1 MKKGIFSTWF
11 REIATIIFTQT
22 IQAFLLAIV
31 MSIIISAL
39 GKTTG
44 TTDQSGST
52 AAAGLL
58 AIIALSQF
66 GKFEMLIKSIFGVT
80 SGVADTSMNA
90 GYRGL
95 TAGKMIA
102 ARGFGKVLDNGR
114 KIGQGIKAIKTTS
127 DLKNL
132 KAEKEALEKEQ
143 DYGATGGSTTTN
155 RLNKPEDKVETLS
168 VSNSDILAAIREQT
182 EHIDK
187 QTQEQLRSRNDD
199 KIEKLQQK
207 IEETS
212 NKRHEQIKT
221 GASGAVETITGAYG
235 AAAGLSVGLAQGDNI
250 VETTFAG
257 MGVGDTVGQGMVNA
271 TDAVAFKAP
280 KAIKGMAKNP
290 AKRNKMVED
299 AMLKQ
304 EESARKALD
313 QIDKEIA
320 KATDEN
326 MKNML
331 MQQSNEV
338 TQKYN
343 NYVEQM
349 TSRPN
354 ILKDVNKNKNVRGA
368 ANKAL
373 KNNSNLAKKNV
384 RYDIGKDS

>member
-44 TTDQSGST
+44 SGDQNGST

-90 GYRGL
+90 GFRGL

-102 ARGFGKVLDNGR
+102 ARGFSKVLDNGR
-114 KIGQGIKAIKTTS
+114 KIGQGVKALKTNS

-132 KAEKEALEKEQ
+132 KAEKETLEKEQ
-143 DYGATGGSTTTN
+143 DYGVTGGSTTE
-155 RLNKPEDKVETLS
+155 RLNKGDNKVEMLN

-187 QTQEQLRSRNDD
+187 QTQEQLRSRNDE

-207 IEETS
+207 IEETT
-212 NKRHEQIKT
+212 NKRNEQIKM
-221 GASGAVETITGAYG
+221 GASGVAETITGAYG

-250 VETTFAG
+250 AETTFAG
-257 MGVGDTVGQGMVNA
+257 MGVGDMVGQGAVNA
-271 TDAVAFKAP
+271 VDSVAFKAP
-280 KAIKGMAKNP
+280 KSIKSMAANSG
-290 AKRNKMVED
+290 KRKKMIQD
-299 AMLKQ
+299 SMIAQ
-304 EESARKALD
+304 EESARKALE

-331 MQQSNEV
+331 MKQSNEV

-343 NYVEQM
+343 NYVDQM

-354 ILKDVNKNKNVRGA
+354 LLKDVNKNKNVRA
-368 ANKAL
+368 TANKAL
-373 KNNSNLAKKNV
+373 KNKSNLARKNV
-384 RYDIGKDS
+384 KYDIGKDS

>member
-102 ARGFGKVLDNGR
+102 ARGFSKVLDNGR
-114 KIGQGIKAIKTTS
+114 KIGQGVKALKTNS

-132 KAEKEALEKEQ
+132 KAEKETLEKEQ
-143 DYGATGGSTTTN
+143 DYGTTGGTNPN
-155 RLNKPEDKVETLS
+155 RLNKPEDKTETLS
-168 VSNSDILAAIREQT
+168 VSNSDILAAIKEQT

-187 QTQEQLRSRNDD
+187 QTQEQLRSRNDE

-207 IEETS
+207 IEETT
-212 NKRHEQIKT
+212 NKRNEQIKT
-221 GASGAVETITGAYG
+221 GVSGAAETLTGAYG

-257 MGVGDTVGQGMVNA
+257 MGVGDTIGQGMVNA
-271 TDAVAFKAP
+271 GATAFKAP

-290 AKRNKMVED
+290 GNRNKMVED

-320 KATDEN
+320 KATDES

-331 MQQSNEV
+331 MKQSNDV
-338 TQKYN
+338 TKQYN
-343 NYVEQM
+343 DYLKAM
-349 TSRPN
+349 TSNSTKSLR
-354 ILKDVNKNKNVRGA
+354 KDNKNVRGS

-373 KNNSNLAKKNV
+373 KKNANLAKKDIK
-384 RYDIGKDS
+384 YDIGKDS